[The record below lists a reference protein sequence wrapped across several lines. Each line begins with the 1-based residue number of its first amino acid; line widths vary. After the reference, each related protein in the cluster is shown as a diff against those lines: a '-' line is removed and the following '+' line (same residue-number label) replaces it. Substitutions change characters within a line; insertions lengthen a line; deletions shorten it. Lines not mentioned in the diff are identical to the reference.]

1 MALHRVQYLPLIE
14 SALLEDLGL
23 GGDITTDAIVG
34 PDERTEAAFVAREPG
49 TVAGVRVA
57 LDVFGVIDPAIETE
71 MALLDGSEVA
81 AGQTIASLSGPTR
94 AILSGERVALNLLG
108 RMSGIAT
115 TTRRVVHAVAGTGV
129 IVAETRK
136 TTAGLRALEK
146 HAVRMG
152 GGMNH
157 RFRLDDAVMVKDN
170 HIVAAGGVAEAVRR
184 VRGRVGH
191 TVKIEVEVD
200 SLDQL
205 AELLEDPVDIVLL
218 DNMPVEVLAEAVRMI
233 DGRMITEASGGITL
247 ETARAT
253 AETGV
258 DVLSLGWLTH
268 SAPNLDIGLDF

>member
-14 SALLEDLGL
+14 SALREDLGL

-34 PDERTEAAFVAREPG
+34 PDEMTEAAFVAREQG

-57 LDVFGVIDPAIETE
+57 LDVFGVIDPAVETE

-136 TTAGLRALEK
+136 TTPGLRALEK

-157 RFRLDDAVMVKDN
+157 RFRLDDAVMIKDN
-170 HIVAAGGVAEAVRR
+170 HIIAAGDVAEAVRR

-205 AELLEDPVDIVLL
+205 AELLEDAVDIVLL